1 MRILVVDDEK
11 ELLRLVGFSL
21 QKEFI
26 VDTASEVDE
35 AISYLDAF
43 SYQVVVFD
51 RTFHGVDKAKELI
64 SYAKCKNQKCAVL
77 LLSAMSSVDDKVEG
91 FGYGTDDYLEK
102 PFDMKELKARIY
114 ALSRRFANKNISFE
128 NMEIDTE
135 SKSVSKDKVQINL
148 SKNEHA
154 LFFYLLSQKGDIASR
169 EEIMDAIYE
178 NPQDITQN
186 AVDELVARV
195 RKKLSPTIIK
205 TVKTRGYLI
214 EI

>member
-64 SYAKCKNQKCAVL
+64 SYAKHKNRKCAVL

-91 FGYGTDDYLEK
+91 FGYGADDYLEK

-114 ALSRRFANKNISFE
+114 ALSRRFATKNIFFE
-128 NMEIDTE
+128 NIEIDME
-135 SKSVSKDKVQINL
+135 SKSVSKDKVQVNL
-148 SKNEHA
+148 SKNEHT
-154 LFFYLLSQKGDIASR
+154 LFFYLLSRKGDIASR
-169 EEIMDAIYE
+169 DEIMDAIYE

-195 RKKLSPTIIK
+195 RKKLSPMIIK

>member
-1 MRILVVDDEK
+1 MRILVADDEK

-35 AISYLDAF
+35 AISYLNAF
-43 SYQVVVFD
+43 SYQVVIFD
-51 RTFHGVDKAKELI
+51 RTFYGVDKAKELI
-64 SYAKCKNQKCAVL
+64 SYAKQKNQKCAVL

-91 FGYGTDDYLEK
+91 FGYGADDYLEK

-128 NMEIDTE
+128 NMEIDME
-135 SKSVSKDKVQINL
+135 SKSVFKDGVQISL

-154 LFFYLLSQKGDIASR
+154 ILFYLLSRKGDVASR
-169 EEIMDAIYE
+169 DEIMDAIYE
-178 NPQDITQN
+178 NPQDVTQN
-186 AVDELVARV
+186 AIDELVARV
-195 RKKLSPTIIK
+195 RKKLSSVIIK
-205 TVKTRGYLI
+205 TIKTRGYLI